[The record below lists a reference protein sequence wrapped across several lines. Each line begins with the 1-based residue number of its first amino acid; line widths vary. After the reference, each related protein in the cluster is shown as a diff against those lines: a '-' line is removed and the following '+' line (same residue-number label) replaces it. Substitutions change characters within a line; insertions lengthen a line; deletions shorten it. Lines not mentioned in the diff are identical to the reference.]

1 MLVLRPGVAERLGGR
16 DGDWRLPP
24 AARDDV
30 DGARCARGFHPWAA
44 VAPDLEHVFL
54 DAPSLGLT
62 RSGDVV
68 LTERRGDQI
77 HHWRA
82 SVPGDPSAPLQF
94 TGGRIS

>member
-1 MLVLRPGVAERLGGR
+1 MLPNGSVAVTVIGDFRRPLVTTSTVSG
-16 DGDWRLPP
+16 
-24 AARDDV
+24 
-30 DGARCARGFHPWAA
+30 ARGFHPWAA